1 MISKHVISLLAL
13 FITLMVVTVPFAS
26 AAGGSVERQITM
38 EIDSVNESRYNEVV
52 NLGDPNSAATNPS
65 TWNPTPSGIWLGA
78 STEESLFSFH
88 DIMREDNFFNVFH
101 EVIFNST
108 QIMNGA
114 SVTIIR
120 SPINMEGVVALEFA
134 MYRLTEPGWDIE
146 YTWGDYG
153 LDATYYTIARMT
165 VDITDYNITGGSDS
179 WIKDDRLY
187 IELHCPIYSG
197 VDYVFHWN
205 VVYAPEASPTVYLTS
220 QDVANDGL
228 YQMKVGIVNE
238 LAPDDIVTSSYSWD
252 VEPGI
257 SYDMLNGLGNNLYA
271 ESIYVHSGDNLT
283 FQSVISDDSE
293 YYHTLMVPFVTEDHT
308 LDATVT
314 VHTSR
319 FDDTILWQDSRTDWY
334 DYILSCSDTT
344 ISGEIGAALVNIT
357 FNEDVRINLMFFDL
371 PEPLEYWANQ
381 ANFVISGVNHTIYAR
396 PWASYQLSLGEVLPP
411 SIDPYDWPELM
422 EMEANKQQTWFGTI
436 IGTIMI
442 VVGAAAIATG
452 IGIPLGAALIAG
464 GVSIIILE
472 EVAHGLGYQGL
483 PDLLSGVFT
492 NIIDAAWDALSA
504 VGDFLWSIGE
514 SIYDAIVWFIDAVV
528 EYGSVLLG
536 LLIIGVALAL
546 FFIPI
551 YAQLKL
557 WGIIWSM
564 AKGKLDKAVSQAQ
577 DLYGQA
583 QDVVGKVR

>member
-1 MISKHVISLLAL
+1 MISKNVVAFLAI
-13 FITLMVVTVPFAS
+13 FAALMIVTVPFAS

-38 EIDSVNESRYNEVV
+38 EIDSVNESRYNEIV
-52 NLGDPNSAATNPS
+52 NLGDPSSAATNPS

-88 DIMREDNFFNVFH
+88 DVMRENNYFNVFH

-108 QIMNGA
+108 QVMNGA

-120 SPINMEGVVALEFA
+120 SPINMDGVVALDFA
-134 MYRLTEPGWDIE
+134 MYRLTVPGWEIK
-146 YTWGDYG
+146 YAWGDYG
-153 LDATYYTIARMT
+153 LDATYYTVARMT
-165 VDITDYNITGGSDS
+165 VDISDYNITSGSDS
-179 WIKDDRLY
+179 WIKDGRLY
-187 IELHCPIYSG
+187 IELHSPIYSG
-197 VDYVFHWN
+197 VDYVLHWN
-205 VVYAPEASPTVYLTS
+205 VVYAPEVNPTVYLTS

-238 LAPDDIVTSSYSWD
+238 IAPDDIVTSSYSWD

-271 ESIYVHSGDNLT
+271 ESIYVHAGDNLT
-283 FQSVISDDSE
+283 FQSTITNDDE
-293 YYHTLMVPFVTEDHT
+293 YYHTLMIPFVTEDHT

-314 VHTSR
+314 VHKSR
-319 FDDTILWQDSRTDWY
+319 FDDTVLWQDSRTEWY
-334 DYILSCSDTT
+334 DYILACSDTS

-357 FNEDVRINLMFFDL
+357 FNEDTRINLMFFDL

-381 ANFVISGVNHTIYAR
+381 ANFVIGGVEHTIFAR

-411 SIDPYDWPELM
+411 SIDPYDWPDLV
-422 EMEANKQQTWFGTI
+422 EMEKNKQQTWFGTI

-442 VVGAAAIATG
+442 VVGATAIATG

-464 GVSIIILE
+464 GVSMIILE
-472 EVAHGLGYQGL
+472 NVAHGMGYQGL
-483 PDLLSGVFT
+483 PDLLTGVFT
-492 NIIDAAWDALSA
+492 NVLDAAWDTLSG

-514 SIYDAIVWFIDAVV
+514 SIYDAIVWFIDAVI

-551 YAQLKL
+551 YTQLKL
-557 WGIIWSM
+557 WGIVWSM

-583 QDVVGKVR
+583 QEVVGKVR